1 MEQPT
6 NAANGTTTI
15 AQQPPKTEAE
25 RAAKAEEVLRE
36 LTQVPPFSA
45 DLLPYLLRDFSQELA
60 DRYGGVPQA
69 DLALACIATAGTF
82 VSPHAKLETGW
93 GKTAIPSNLLV
104 IFAPKRNSNLAAAVQ
119 HIVAPVLAQQSQI
132 IQRRVNADPAI
143 LDKEIALAQ
152 SRTPSQDAYN
162 SHSSPPR
169 RDLAQ
174 CDQLHYLHELLRY
187 RKPIIAVNG
196 LERATLLRALSQSV
210 DGGLF
215 CYSEALAALPAISPG
230 RNGASVDFDLLWH
243 CLNRVPILG
252 DYDCGNV
259 MFPEASLGGVVIATP
274 NAVEGWLAHMGE
286 AKSPAD
292 GSLAIRSDAGGV
304 TVKDSVFTRLVHER
318 GWAMRLAALYLLR
331 SAPPEPY
338 FLTME
343 ARIALFKFHNKALS
357 WASRLPDPAGRMV
370 MAWPHLAVRIALGVH
385 FTNNTGSAI
394 EAASVEA
401 GVELARH
408 FGSRQLVA
416 WSKMQA
422 KGQGDTGEGEVELL
436 LMRIKIKG
444 PLTRRQLYRTYDD
457 QRKAVHDP
465 AILRLLTDGRIV
477 EDEQGRLLPAEIKTV
492 TATLPH

>member
-1 MEQPT
+1 
-6 NAANGTTTI
+6 
-15 AQQPPKTEAE
+15 
-25 RAAKAEEVLRE
+25 
-36 LTQVPPFSA
+36 
-45 DLLPYLLRDFSQELA
+45 
-60 DRYGGVPQA
+60 
-69 DLALACIATAGTF
+69 
-82 VSPHAKLETGW
+82 
-93 GKTAIPSNLLV
+93 
-104 IFAPKRNSNLAAAVQ
+104 
-119 HIVAPVLAQQSQI
+119 
-132 IQRRVNADPAI
+132 
-143 LDKEIALAQ
+143 
-152 SRTPSQDAYN
+152 
-162 SHSSPPR
+162 
-169 RDLAQ
+169 
-174 CDQLHYLHELLRY
+174 
-187 RKPIIAVNG
+187 
-196 LERATLLRALSQSV
+196 
-210 DGGLF
+210 
-215 CYSEALAALPAISPG
+215 
-230 RNGASVDFDLLWH
+230 
-243 CLNRVPILG
+243 
-252 DYDCGNV
+252 
-259 MFPEASLGGVVIATP
+259 
-274 NAVEGWLAHMGE
+274 
-286 AKSPAD
+286 
-292 GSLAIRSDAGGV
+292 
-304 TVKDSVFTRLVHER
+304 
-318 GWAMRLAALYLLR
+318 MRLAALYLLR

-477 EDEQGRLLPAEIKTV
+477 EDQQGRLLPAEIKTV